1 MESAL
6 APSAPRLIEYPADL
20 TGCSVINFR
29 GRNLLY
35 LCSHETGS
43 TPFVVVL
50 GFFLGQKQDVI
61 TKDLL
66 EPVADADRR
75 QAGEAISKVIPQ
87 EYSQSHMFFL

>member
-1 MESAL
+1 M
-6 APSAPRLIEYPADL
+6 
-20 TGCSVINFR
+20 
-29 GRNLLY
+29 
-35 LCSHETGS
+35 
-43 TPFVVVL
+43 VVL